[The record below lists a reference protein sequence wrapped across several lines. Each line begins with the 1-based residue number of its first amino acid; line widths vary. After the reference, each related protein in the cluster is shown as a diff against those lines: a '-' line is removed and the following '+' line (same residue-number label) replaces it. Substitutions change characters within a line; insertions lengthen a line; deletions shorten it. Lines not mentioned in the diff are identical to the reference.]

1 MFLAAIIDSIFSN
14 KNLKID
20 SEFLYCFETYLVCC
34 NSIISL
40 MDSEDFFPIYVF
52 NSIILR
58 LEDFY
63 KKISNQKE
71 FLLRDLKLRIAE
83 FVNAVAANIN

>member
-1 MFLAAIIDSIFSN
+1 
-14 KNLKID
+14 
-20 SEFLYCFETYLVCC
+20 
-34 NSIISL
+34 